1 MTNYRMVSTIGSA
14 DTNIII
20 GIHIYYSLPN
30 IYCILSRDTYCM
42 VRVTPLFS
50 FYRGNLTVL
59 CSYLCIIN
67 ECTSIFEDLSGFH
80 DAASQEE
87 ESRSSETRSEIK
99 ISTTCHS
106 FYVD

>member
-1 MTNYRMVSTIGSA
+1 
-14 DTNIII
+14 
-20 GIHIYYSLPN
+20 
-30 IYCILSRDTYCM
+30 M

-87 ESRSSETRSEIK
+87 ESRCRRIMCPQE
-99 ISTTCHS
+99 
-106 FYVD
+106 YVSGGHIGLGYSVLPDKFT